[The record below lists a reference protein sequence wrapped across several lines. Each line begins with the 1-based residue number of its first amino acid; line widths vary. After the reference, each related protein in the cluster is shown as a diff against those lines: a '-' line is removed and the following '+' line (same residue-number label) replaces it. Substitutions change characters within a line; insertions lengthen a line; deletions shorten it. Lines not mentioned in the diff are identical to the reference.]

1 MSGLHE
7 EHNRQESHTDVVF
20 HQFSEVMCNH
30 NYLHFYK

>member
-20 HQFSEVMCNH
+20 HQFRNH